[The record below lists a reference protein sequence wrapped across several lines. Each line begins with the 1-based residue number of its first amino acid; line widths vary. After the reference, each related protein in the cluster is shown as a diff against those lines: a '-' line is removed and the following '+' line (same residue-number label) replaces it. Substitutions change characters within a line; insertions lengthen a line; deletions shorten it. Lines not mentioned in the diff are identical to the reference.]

1 MELILRNEGIAVRT
15 FTAIE
20 HGQRRF
26 RQIDLDLLPR
36 CQFNWRRHTPLAI
49 NWLRRRGFRR
59 FRAPAPLAGERQ
71 LLPVHPQQTLAAHG
85 GDFIAGFHEELKGVP
100 SAFFSVSLSE
110 ADPKLR
116 PQAAAQIGHFLSE
129 FEWKPALT
137 ASFAGALPPSRFQ
150 WVMRL
155 FWRRLD
161 KRTDEFTDWA
171 AVERFADDFVAKVE
185 AKPAVAA

>member
-1 MELILRNEGIAVRT
+1 MLVVYGTRNGQTQRIADRIGARLHERGVMVDLVNARSIPIDVRLADYDGVIAGASVNT
-15 FTAIE
+15 
-20 HGQRRF
+20 GRF
-26 RQIDLDLLPR
+26 QACL
-36 CQFNWRRHTPLAI
+36 
-49 NWLRRRGFRR
+49 
-59 FRAPAPLAGERQ
+59 
-71 LLPVHPQQTLAAHG
+71 

-171 AVERFADDFVAKVE
+171 AVDRFADDFVAKVE